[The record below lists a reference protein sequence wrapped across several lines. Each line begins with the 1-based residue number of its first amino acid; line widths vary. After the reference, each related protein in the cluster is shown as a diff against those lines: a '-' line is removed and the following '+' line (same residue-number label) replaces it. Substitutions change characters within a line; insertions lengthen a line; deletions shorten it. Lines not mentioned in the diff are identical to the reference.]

1 VYYYSPLAPI
11 VSHTCPIHINIYKQD
26 LIKFLND
33 IGPLERKVDVGL
45 TSPRLR
51 ESLQIQELERRQEE
65 QDKRRIVSDMP
76 LMGVE
81 MDHVTKR
88 TTNFSSIDKVKDTT
102 FGLTAIQLYAMVAQN
117 KTNEEFWEEF
127 EHRDHNNKDMQ
138 FQLIDACRKYIELP
152 VLLKDENKEY
162 LGLSTSAAATMNLA
176 ALGIQPATGVALAV
190 SQLLE
195 QDKERKA

>member
-1 VYYYSPLAPI
+1 
-11 VSHTCPIHINIYKQD
+11 

-45 TSPRLR
+45 TFPRLR

-65 QDKRRIVSDMP
+65 QDKRRIVSEMP

-102 FGLTAIQLYAMVAQN
+102 FGLTAIQMYVMVAQN
-117 KTNEEFWEEF
+117 KTNEEFSG
-127 EHRDHNNKDMQ
+127 R
-138 FQLIDACRKYIELP
+138 IRAP
-152 VLLKDENKEY
+152 
-162 LGLSTSAAATMNLA
+162 
-176 ALGIQPATGVALAV
+176 
-190 SQLLE
+190 
-195 QDKERKA
+195 